1 MKRLWV
7 WGGML
12 VGALVVVVPR
22 AWAQQPPETHPSS
35 DHQTITLT
43 FDRSSPPGDVVLW
56 APRTVLGYSTDEA
69 LQYGKIHLT
78 CLSSSDAASGR
89 CPTQD
94 TMERGAGVV
103 QVSLIFR
110 DRRSGYRSFLDISG
124 SLQRAYGDGRC
135 YRDFWNNVDRPIWSS
150 FGADCIDSQPAGT
163 GTSLLLPEGEVRKLV
178 AGHWDAELVLNL
190 RADPAGPIL
199 ATYTFTF
206 DLTITDHNNVAIY
219 FPLFDF
225 SAPLVDLNL
234 QYNPISRPPSI
245 GGSTVL
251 DMCLYDGLGS
261 QSEFLG
267 VTVRNRDPRPPG
279 PSGFSVWHQ
288 DGASTDRDRVDL
300 NVSLD
305 HDGRKVRMANGAE
318 QELRGI
324 DTAKLRLVV
333 LPGMTQ
339 PVFCVPT
346 PLTLETPSFDAS
358 SKRNGTYEGELQVE
372 LRLPTSRP

>member
-1 MKRLWV
+1 M
-7 WGGML
+7 
-12 VGALVVVVPR
+12 
-22 AWAQQPPETHPSS
+22 
-35 DHQTITLT
+35 
-43 FDRSSPPGDVVLW
+43 
-56 APRTVLGYSTDEA
+56 
-69 LQYGKIHLT
+69 
-78 CLSSSDAASGR
+78 
-89 CPTQD
+89 
-94 TMERGAGVV
+94 
-103 QVSLIFR
+103 
-110 DRRSGYRSFLDISG
+110 
-124 SLQRAYGDGRC
+124 
-135 YRDFWNNVDRPIWSS
+135 
-150 FGADCIDSQPAGT
+150 
-163 GTSLLLPEGEVRKLV
+163 V

-190 RADPAGPIL
+190 RADPVGPIL

-234 QYNPISRPPSI
+234 QYNPISHPPSI

-288 DGASTDRDRVDL
+288 DGANTDRDRVDL
-300 NVSLD
+300 DISLD
-305 HDGRKVRMANGAE
+305 HDGSKVRMANGVE

-358 SKRNGTYEGELQVE
+358 SKRHGHYEGELQVE

>member
-1 MKRLWV
+1 MKPVRFGLLL
-7 WGGML
+7 L
-12 VGALVVVVPR
+12 VGALVAVVPR
-22 AWAQQPPETHPSS
+22 AWTQQPPETHPSS

-56 APRTVLGYSTDEA
+56 APRTVLAFSTAGDRSYA
-69 LQYGKIHLT
+69 VSHLT
-78 CLSSSDAASGR
+78 CRSSSDSQRGS
-89 CPTQD
+89 CPTEGSPVP
-94 TMERGAGVV
+94 TSGASKVLLRAVERRTGLRTEIRLTGWIERPMTGQACGADYWHHT
-103 QVSLIFR
+103 SRALW
-110 DRRSGYRSFLDISG
+110 SSFLD
-124 SLQRAYGDGRC
+124 RC
-135 YRDFWNNVDRPIWSS
+135 S
-150 FGADCIDSQPAGT
+150 ADYPAGI
-163 GTSLLLPEGEVRKLV
+163 GAGLNVPADELARLV
-178 AGHWDAELVLNL
+178 AGHWDAELVLDL
-190 RADPAGPIL
+190 RAEQTGPIL
-199 ATYTFTF
+199 ASYSFTF

-288 DGASTDRDRVDL
+288 DGADTDRDRVDL

-305 HDGRKVRMANGAE
+305 HDGRKVRMANGVE

>member
-7 WGGML
+7 WVVML
-12 VGALVVVVPR
+12 VGALVVVAPR
-22 AWAQQPPETHPSS
+22 ASAQRPPDKDPQG
-35 DHQTITLT
+35 DDQTIVMN
-43 FDRSSPPGDVVLW
+43 FDRSSPPGDITLW
-56 APRTVLGYSTDEA
+56 PDRTMLAYEAAGTRGYGQ
-69 LQYGKIHLT
+69 LFLT
-78 CLSSSDAASGR
+78 CSSSVDSGKGR
-89 CPTQD
+89 CATED
-94 TMERGAGVV
+94 TFENASDVHSQIPLRFVE
-103 QVSLIFR
+103 
-110 DRRSGYRSFLDISG
+110 RRSGMRVDVDVTASIRRADASVACGLDYWSPYV
-124 SLQRAYGDGRC
+124 Q
-135 YRDFWNNVDRPIWSS
+135 PIWSS
-150 FGADCIDSQPAGT
+150 HSPPCGLRSRVGT
-163 GTSLLLPEGEVRKLV
+163 GAAARVSASELRKLT
-178 AGHWDAELVLNL
+178 AGHWEATLQLNL
-190 RADPAGPIL
+190 RLPPAQQI

-288 DGASTDRDRVDL
+288 DGANTDQDRVDL

-305 HDGRKVRMANGAE
+305 HDGRKVRMANGVE

-324 DTAKLRLVV
+324 DSAKLRLVV

-372 LRLPTSRP
+372 LRLPTSHP

>member
-1 MKRLWV
+1 MKRSWV
-7 WGGML
+7 WVVML

-22 AWAQQPPETHPSS
+22 ASAQRPPDKDPQG
-35 DHQTITLT
+35 DDQTIVMS
-43 FDRSSPPGDVVLW
+43 FDRSSPPGDITLW
-56 APRTVLGYSTDEA
+56 PDRTMLAYEAAGTRGYGSLFLTCISSTDSER
-69 LQYGKIHLT
+69 
-78 CLSSSDAASGR
+78 GR
-89 CPTQD
+89 CPTED
-94 TMERGAGVV
+94 SHEIAPNRKTNI
-103 QVSLIFR
+103 SLRFVE
-110 DRRSGYRSFLDISG
+110 RRSGMRRDINVEAFIRRADATPACSFDYWESYI
-124 SLQRAYGDGRC
+124 
-135 YRDFWNNVDRPIWSS
+135 RPISSS
-150 FGADCIDSQPAGT
+150 FGEFCTSDAPAGT
-163 GTSLLLPEGEVRKLV
+163 GAGITVPASELALLT
-178 AGHWDAELVLNL
+178 AGHWDATLHLDL
-190 RADPAGPIL
+190 RLPPAQHL
-199 ATYTFTF
+199 LSYTFTF

-288 DGASTDRDRVDL
+288 DGANTDRDRVDL
-300 NVSLD
+300 NISLD
-305 HDGRKVRMANGAE
+305 HDGRKVRMANGVE